1 MEKIDNMTTTQ
12 NACQLPLFG
21 ACGVFVHNNRVR
33 SISKISQCP
42 ESETWQCFFSKTI
55 LLWWCFW
62 IHVNPYYLR
71 RYVCVCVFFFS
82 LKYAYRASDLLV
94 SKVQRGQIEWPKHT
108 WIFLSKSYNYNSCHG
123 GHFIAHIHHF
133 CWNNKHLKPGNQ
145 SKGPKYPVS
154 RVLRSGVCVRSTAH
168 SG

>member
-1 MEKIDNMTTTQ
+1 MHVNCLSLGRV
-12 NACQLPLFG
+12 ACLYITIES
-21 ACGVFVHNNRVR
+21 VR
-33 SISKISQCP
+33 SPKFRSVRSQRHGNV
-42 ESETWQCFFSKTI
+42 FFQRQFFFDDVFGSMSI
-55 LLWWCFW
+55 P
-62 IHVNPYYLR
+62 II
-71 RYVCVCVFFFS
+71 YVDMCVCVFFFS